1 MKIGV
6 VGAGFVGA
14 AAGYAM
20 VLRGSCSDLVLVDA
34 NAVKAEAEAADIGDA
49 APVSYPVRV
58 TAGGYDAL
66 ADASLVVITA
76 GANQKPG
83 EDRLSLLTRNAAIF
97 REVIPQVLRNAP
109 GAVIVV
115 ATNPV
120 DILTDL
126 TARLAGPEMAGRVFG
141 SGTVLDTARLRAEI
155 ATRANVDP
163 QHVHAYVLGE
173 HGDSEMI
180 AWTHADIAGLPISEF
195 FAVRGL
201 NWTPEIQFEV
211 AAKVRVAAGAIIRG
225 KGATYFGVGAGL
237 ARIAEAVLRDARAV
251 LTVSAPSKDFGV
263 SLSLPRLVGGGGL
276 LGEIKPVLSEEE
288 AAALAASAAIL
299 TAAGAQL

>member
-1 MKIGV
+1 MKIGI

-20 VLRGSCSDLVLVDA
+20 VLRGSCSDLALVDM
-34 NAVKAEAEAADIGDA
+34 NAAKAEAEAADIGDA
-49 APVSYPVRV
+49 APVSHPVRV
-58 TAGGYDAL
+58 TAGDYPVLSG
-66 ADASLVVITA
+66 ASLVVLTA

-83 EDRLSLLTRNAAIF
+83 EDRLSLLGRNAAIF
-97 REVIPQVLRNAP
+97 RDIVPRVLENAP

-120 DILTDL
+120 DILTAL
-126 TARLAGPEMAGRVFG
+126 TARLAGPEMAGKVFG

-155 ATRANVDP
+155 AARANVDP

-180 AWTHADIAGLPISEF
+180 AWTHADIAGLPIPEF
-195 FAVRGL
+195 FAARGL
-201 NWTPEIQFEV
+201 KWSPDDQQAV
-211 AAKVRVAAGAIIRG
+211 AAKVRGAAGTIIKG
-225 KGATYFGVGAGL
+225 KGATYYGVGAGL

-251 LTVSAPSKDFGV
+251 LTVSAPSEDYGV

-276 LGEIKPVLSEEE
+276 LGEIKPVLSTAEAQALSASAGVLK
-288 AAALAASAAIL
+288 AAAESL
-299 TAAGAQL
+299 